1 MSPTVVLVTG
11 ANRGIGYE
19 IVKSLIQSPLPY
31 KIFLA
36 ARDPSRGQAAASSL
50 RPLINPLTGASNNQ
64 TTISVV
70 QLDVSSPES
79 IHSAA
84 EQVKHEAGRLDI
96 LVNNAGI
103 VDQSPDPLLRLRNTL
118 EVNTIGPFA
127 VTQAFK
133 PLLKIQPDGQ
143 GEEPKV
149 KRIIHVSSGLG
160 SIGERL
166 NPKGSYYA
174 TGAPEYRM
182 SKAALNMLA
191 ACDAYELRD
200 DGVKVFAY
208 DPEFVATDLTGTPE
222 ERRKMGALEPSVS
235 AESCRDIIEGKRDAD
250 AHKFLSINGKDWPW

>member
-1 MSPTVVLVTG
+1 MSPTIVLITG

-19 IVKSLIQSPLPY
+19 ITKALIQSPLPY

-36 ARDPSRGQAAASSL
+36 ARDPSKGEAAASSL
-50 RPLINPLTGASNNQ
+50 RPLINPLTADETS
-64 TTISVV
+64 ISVLR
-70 QLDVSSPES
+70 LDVSSPES
-79 IHSAA
+79 IAAAA
-84 EQVKHEAGRLDI
+84 EQVRHEAGRLDV

-103 VDQSPDPLLRLRNTL
+103 VDEGPDPLLRLRNTL

-133 PLLKIQPDGQ
+133 PLLKIQPE

-166 NPKGSYYA
+166 NPKGPYY
-174 TGAPEYRM
+174 TVPTPEYRI

-208 DPEFVATDLTGTPE
+208 DPEFVATNLTGTPE
-222 ERRKMGALEPSVS
+222 ERRKMGALEPSIS
-235 AESCRDIIEGKRDAD
+235 GESCRDIIEGKRDAET
-250 AHKFLSINGKDWPW
+250 HKFLSINGKEWPW

>member
-19 IVKSLIQSPLPY
+19 IIKALVQSPLPY

-36 ARDPSRGQAAASSL
+36 ARDPSKGESAASSL
-50 RPLINPLTGASNNQ
+50 RPLVNHPKTS
-64 TTISVV
+64 ISVL
-70 QLDVSSPES
+70 QLDVSSPPS
-79 IHSAA
+79 IQSAA
-84 EQVKHEAGRLDI
+84 EQVRREAGRLDV

-103 VDQSPDPLLRLRNTL
+103 VDQAPDPLARLRNTL

-133 PLLKIQPDGQ
+133 PLLKIQPE
-143 GEEPKV
+143 GEDAEPKT

-166 NPKGSYYA
+166 NPKGTYYA
-174 TGAPEYRM
+174 VGSPEYRM

-191 ACDAYELRD
+191 ACDAYELKD
-200 DGVKVFAY
+200 DGVKVFAF
-208 DPEFVATDLTGTPE
+208 DPEFVATTFANGDPE

-235 AESCRDIIEGKRDAD
+235 GESCRDIIEGKRDAETN
-250 AHKFLSINGKDWPW
+250 KFVSINGKDWPW

>member
-19 IVKSLIQSPLPY
+19 IVKALVQSPIPY

-36 ARDPSRGQAAASSL
+36 ARDPSKGESAAASL
-50 RPLINPLTGASNNQ
+50 RPLVNPQTASE
-64 TTISVV
+64 TSISVL
-70 QLDVSSPES
+70 QLDVSSPPS
-79 IHSAA
+79 IEAAA
-84 EQVKHEAGRLDI
+84 EAVKREAGRLDV

-103 VDQSPDPLLRLRNTL
+103 VDETPDPLLRLRNTL
-118 EVNTIGPFA
+118 EINTIGPFA

-133 PLLKIQPDGQ
+133 PLLKIQPE
-143 GEEPKV
+143 GEEPKG

-166 NPKGSYYA
+166 NPKGPWYTVA
-174 TGAPEYRM
+174 APEYRM

-191 ACDAYELRD
+191 ACDAFELKD

-208 DPEFVATDLTGTPE
+208 DPEFVATSLTGTPE
-222 ERRKMGALEPSVS
+222 ARRKMGALEPSVS
-235 AESCRDIIEGKRDAD
+235 GESCRDIIEGKRDAEM
-250 AHKFLSINGKDWPW
+250 HKFVSINGREWPW

>member
-19 IVKSLIQSPLPY
+19 IVKALIQSPLPY

-36 ARDPSRGQAAASSL
+36 ARDPSKGQAAASSL
-50 RPLINPLTGASNNQ
+50 QPLINPLTAANNQ
-64 TTISVV
+64 TSISVV

-79 IHSAA
+79 IQAAA
-84 EQVKHEAGRLDI
+84 EQVRQEAGRLDV

-103 VDQSPDPLLRLRNTL
+103 VDQSSDPLLRLRNTL
-118 EVNTIGPFA
+118 EINTIGPFA

-133 PLLKIQPDGQ
+133 PLLKIQPEGE
-143 GEEPKV
+143 GEEQPKV

-166 NPKGSYYA
+166 NPKGAYYGL
-174 TGAPEYRM
+174 GAPEYRM

-208 DPEFVATDLTGTPE
+208 DPEFVATSLTGTPE

-235 AESCRDIIEGKRDAD
+235 AESCLEIIEGKRDAETN
-250 AHKFLSINGKDWPW
+250 KFLSIRGKDWPW